1 MTDLSMNP
9 EGSSGDGNGGVTAMA
24 GRVQMSLY
32 GLDGAPIVAAWC
44 LQRSYINPYHFLM
57 GRKPREKCFCFFFPV
72 ANVSLAGKVHLT
84 PARQM
89 KECSAQKGTISNR
102 KS

>member
-32 GLDGAPIVAAWC
+32 GLDGAPIVAAWNAKE
-44 LQRSYINPYHFLM
+44 LHIPPFFDGKKTRKDGNFPWLM
-57 GRKPREKCFCFFFPV
+57 LV
-72 ANVSLAGKVHLT
+72 
-84 PARQM
+84 
-89 KECSAQKGTISNR
+89 
-102 KS
+102 